1 MKKFLLIAVLA
12 VLPFLAEAQNGPA
25 IARIVCGPY
34 LQSVTTDSF
43 TVMWMTDVD
52 AVGWVEI
59 APDNEENFYYKDR
72 PKYYDMRGHGLKP
85 IGKIH
90 KVTVGGLKPG
100 TSYRYR
106 VMMTAVQDYHNNYNP
121 VYGKG
126 SGAPAYKVDLPKAT
140 TLKEDYSEVRFAV
153 VNDVHAQDSLLRRLF
168 ADKEKNKEFDF
179 VLFNGDMTS
188 DLAYS
193 EKIVRHYLKP
203 ASDLFAD
210 QTPLFMARGNHEYR
224 GRDALRISEYFDFPE
239 HGPYYTFKY
248 GKFLFLVLDGGED
261 KVDSDIENQGRL
273 CSEPYLN
280 QEAKWL
286 KGVVESEDW
295 KNAER
300 RIVFN
305 HIPPQIKDAWHG
317 NLNMSQK
324 FLPILNGAGVDLML
338 SGHVH
343 KYSFREVGSTD
354 ASFPV
359 ITNGQWQR
367 MEITVNAKKIA
378 VRIYDT
384 DGNLTHTADL

>member
-1 MKKFLLIAVLA
+1 
-12 VLPFLAEAQNGPA
+12 
-25 IARIVCGPY
+25 
-34 LQSVTTDSF
+34 
-43 TVMWMTDVD
+43 MTDVD

-210 QTPLFMARGNHEYR
+210 QTPLFMVRGNHEFR

-239 HGPYYTFKY
+239 HGPYYTLQIWQVPVS
-248 GKFLFLVLDGGED
+248 GAGRRRGQGGQRHREPRTALLGALSERGGQMAQGRGGE
-261 KVDSDIENQGRL
+261 
-273 CSEPYLN
+273 
-280 QEAKWL
+280 
-286 KGVVESEDW
+286 
-295 KNAER
+295 
-300 RIVFN
+300 
-305 HIPPQIKDAWHG
+305 
-317 NLNMSQK
+317 
-324 FLPILNGAGVDLML
+324 
-338 SGHVH
+338 
-343 KYSFREVGSTD
+343 
-354 ASFPV
+354 
-359 ITNGQWQR
+359 
-367 MEITVNAKKIA
+367 
-378 VRIYDT
+378 
-384 DGNLTHTADL
+384 